1 MPIIIVESL
10 RKEFRRARR
19 FEGRLGWLRTFVS
32 RETVTK
38 VAVDNVAFSIE
49 PGELVGLVG
58 PNGAGKSTTIK
69 MLTGVLVPSAGEVR
83 VRGLVPWRDRV
94 EHARRMGVVF
104 GQRSQLWWDLPTIDS
119 FELLRH
125 IYRVPEERYR
135 QNLAHFRDIL
145 GLAEFLDTPVR
156 QLSLGQRMRADLAAA
171 FMHDPEVVFLDEPT
185 IGLDLVAKDHI
196 REFVKEV
203 NGQRGVTVILTTHD
217 MADVEAV
224 CRRIMVIDQG
234 RIILDGSIE
243 GIRKRF
249 GRRRVLVVDF
259 EGGESA
265 GTTWSARAG
274 RCEETVQGQR
284 AARDS
289 LEGLL
294 QGAGAKVIRLETSER
309 ATRVWCQFDRE
320 RTSAADVI
328 AAAGRWCPI
337 RDLSIVETDIEDII
351 RRIYQ
356 NGATAAAG
364 EGNGDA

>member
-1 MPIIIVESL
+1 MPIIVVENL
-10 RKEFRRARR
+10 QKEFRRARR
-19 FEGRLGWLRTFVS
+19 FGGRLGWLRTFVS

-38 VAVDNVAFSIE
+38 VAVDGISFTIE
-49 PGELVGLVG
+49 AGELVGLVG

-69 MLTGVLVPSAGEVR
+69 MLTGVLVPTAGEVV
-83 VRGLVPWRDRV
+83 VRGLVPWRDRL

-135 QNLAHFRDIL
+135 RNLAHFREIL
-145 GLAEFLDTPVR
+145 GLEEFLDTPVR

-203 NGQRGVTVILTTHD
+203 NRRHGVTVILTTHD

-234 RIILDGSIE
+234 KIILDGSIE
-243 GIRKRF
+243 GIRGRF

-259 EGGESA
+259 EVTQGR
-265 GTTWSARAG
+265 GTTSPDTPLDG
-274 RCEETVQGQR
+274 LKGLVEE
-284 AARDS
+284 
-289 LEGLL
+289 
-294 QGAGAKVIRLETSER
+294 AGAQVVRFETSEPEAGQGSDAGSR
-309 ATRVWCQFDRE
+309 AGARTRAWCQFDRE
-320 RTSAADVI
+320 HTSAAGVI
-328 AAAGRWCPI
+328 AAAGRWRPI
-337 RDLSIVETDIEDII
+337 RDLSIEETDIEDII

-364 EGNGDA
+364 GL